1 MTWFLLA
8 FTSALLSATAAISQ
22 KKILFKLD
30 ALEFSFAL
38 AIFNMFFSLPFFIVV
53 DFGSLTFTSLAILY
67 GKTIMGA
74 LAFLCVMLAIKN
86 MEISGALPLM
96 VLTPGLVAFFAFV
109 LLGESLTN
117 YEIIG
122 MVILL
127 VGTYILE
134 SKAGFKFWWPAQVF
148 IKSKFHHY
156 VIFALLLFTAT
167 SLLDKLLLRDFQLP
181 PFTFMAFQQIFLA
194 FNFLI
199 IAIFTSKKP
208 RQILQTIEKEN
219 WLWIIIVA
227 VLTIGYRYTQI
238 EAVKIAP
245 VALVL
250 AVKRTSVF
258 FAAVGGG
265 NIFKEHD
272 LLKKTIAT
280 VIMVIGAMMILQD

>member
-1 MTWFLLA
+1 MPWFFLA

-134 SKAGFKFWWPAQVF
+134 SKAGF
-148 IKSKFHHY
+148 
-156 VIFALLLFTAT
+156 
-167 SLLDKLLLRDFQLP
+167 
-181 PFTFMAFQQIFLA
+181 
-194 FNFLI
+194 N
-199 IAIFTSKKP
+199 
-208 RQILQTIEKEN
+208 
-219 WLWIIIVA
+219 
-227 VLTIGYRYTQI
+227 
-238 EAVKIAP
+238 
-245 VALVL
+245 
-250 AVKRTSVF
+250 
-258 FAAVGGG
+258 
-265 NIFKEHD
+265 
-272 LLKKTIAT
+272 
-280 VIMVIGAMMILQD
+280 